1 MGLVRRPLAA
11 VRPAL
16 QMGRGGRGKGQT
28 PAQRR
33 FVPYKLAGEF
43 EVYPEDVPEYAP
55 WTTELGMSR
64 LPFTLD
70 SLRQGELWLDAQRRL
85 FASSVNED
93 QIARDQ
99 LLEDTR
105 QQVRRL
111 EEVVRHQNI
120 AIADLGRQCAQLSN
134 RQNGIEKTMRQE
146 MNILQSEM
154 VQLTS
159 DVRALPAP
167 GGTKSA
173 AEFQDALCN
182 ELQRMSIVL
191 RVGSGPQLPTTQSI
205 EQRIQTA
212 QEVARVPRSP
222 GQSVMGSRPPSSRGA
237 SPAPRL
243 CRS

>member
-1 MGLVRRPLAA
+1 VPSIAYGRRWPWQGPDPGAA
-11 VRPAL
+11 PICSIQTCWRIRGVP
-16 QMGRGGRGKGQT
+16 GGRARVRAVDHRT
-28 PAQRR
+28 WHVTFA
-33 FVPYKLAGEF
+33 FHA
-43 EVYPEDVPEYAP
+43 
-55 WTTELGMSR
+55 
-64 LPFTLD
+64 

-85 FASSVNED
+85 FSSYVNED
-93 QIARDQ
+93 QTARDQ
-99 LLEDTR
+99 LLEETR

-146 MNILQSEM
+146 MDMLHSEM

-167 GGTKSA
+167 GGTKF
-173 AEFQDALCN
+173 AEFQDTLCN

-191 RVGSGPQLPTTQSI
+191 RVGSGPQLPSTHAI
-205 EQRIQTA
+205 EQQIQAA
-212 QEVARVPRSP
+212 QEGARVLRSP
-222 GQSVMGSRPPSSRGA
+222 GQSVMGSRPPSLRGA
-237 SPAPRL
+237 SPAPSL

>member
-11 VRPAL
+11 VCPAL
-16 QMGRGGRGKGQT
+16 HMGGGGRGKGQT

-43 EVYPEDVPEYAP
+43 EVYPEEVPEYAP

-99 LLEDTR
+99 LLEETR

-134 RQNGIEKTMRQE
+134 RQNGIEKNNASRNGHFTFRDGSTDIGCQSTAGPWRHKVCSRIPRRTVQRTSKNVHCSQGRQW
-146 MNILQSEM
+146 
-154 VQLTS
+154 
-159 DVRALPAP
+159 PAIADD
-167 GGTKSA
+167 TV
-173 AEFQDALCN
+173 N
-182 ELQRMSIVL
+182 
-191 RVGSGPQLPTTQSI
+191 
-205 EQRIQTA
+205 
-212 QEVARVPRSP
+212 
-222 GQSVMGSRPPSSRGA
+222 
-237 SPAPRL
+237 
-243 CRS
+243 